1 MELGG
6 PSERKL
12 TISVDTGQQRKGTS
26 WVFVGFVAFVVAL
39 VLTKVCGL
47 VAMKR
52 KKYHNRKR
60 CETMDRYGKLYLLL
74 YNNDDSEATATT
86 ILSAFDNAFC
96 KKNVVVGVY
105 QEVTAGTDVYTYLQ
119 QTAKTKEAHAW
130 IDHNVGIVSVDRV
143 TSGYV
148 WALQELFKRKIFMDT
163 EWCFLTQPGNTF
175 LPEWDHAMVTE
186 YRSVQEKIAQETLGK
201 PGAVPILTHFTDSTK
216 QQRHG
221 PSNQQQGSKDRYMFS
236 HWMDNLIGEGQQYL
250 KSGVR
255 PNVSYFPTV
264 RRFKGHI
271 PIIAEQRFSQT
282 PKHPIK
288 ILCATTHCL
297 FCPMKILHRALTEL
311 ELFQEP
317 IASYAVDIA
326 FSAALWME
334 NGVFYSCTPIVQ
346 QYSKK
351 KDLRPDGWNGKAL
364 METLGKD
371 YQAYFDFLGV
381 ELSTRQISGRAMMGI
396 LPEVTMDDILDKY
409 GSMMEYDRMQR
420 TLGVV

>member
-1 MELGG
+1 MELSG

-26 WVFVGFVAFVVAL
+26 WVFVGFIAVIVVL

-47 VAMKR
+47 VAARR
-52 KKYHNRKR
+52 KFYRSRKR

-74 YNNDDSEATATT
+74 YNHDDSEATATT
-86 ILSAFDNAFC
+86 ILSAFENAFC
-96 KKNVVVGVY
+96 KENVVVAVY
-105 QEVTAGTDVYTYLQ
+105 QEVTTGTDVYTYLQ
-119 QTAKTKEAHAW
+119 RAAKTKEAHAW
-130 IDHNVGIVSVDRV
+130 IDHNIGIVSVDHV

-148 WALQELFKRKIFMDT
+148 WALKELFKRNIFMDT
-163 EWCFLTQPGNTF
+163 KWCFLTQPGNTF
-175 LPEWDHAMVTE
+175 LPEWDHALVTE
-186 YRSVQEKIAQETLGK
+186 YRSVQEQIIGTSNN
-201 PGAVPILTHFTDSTK
+201 VPILTHFTDSIK
-216 QQRHG
+216 QKQG
-221 PSNQQQGSKDRYMFS
+221 AANQQQGSKDRYMFS

-250 KSGVR
+250 KSGVQ
-255 PNVSYFPTV
+255 PIVSYFPTV

-271 PIIAEQRFSQT
+271 PTITEQRFSQT

-297 FCPMKILHRALTEL
+297 FCPVQVLHRALSDL
-311 ELFQEP
+311 EIFQEP
-317 IASYAVDIA
+317 IASYAVDMA

-334 NGVFYSCTPIVQ
+334 NGVFYSCRPVVQ

-364 METLGKD
+364 MELLGKD
-371 YQAYFDFLGV
+371 YQAYFEFVGV
-381 ELSTRQISGRAMMGI
+381 ELPTRKISGRAMMGI

-420 TLGVV
+420 VLGVV